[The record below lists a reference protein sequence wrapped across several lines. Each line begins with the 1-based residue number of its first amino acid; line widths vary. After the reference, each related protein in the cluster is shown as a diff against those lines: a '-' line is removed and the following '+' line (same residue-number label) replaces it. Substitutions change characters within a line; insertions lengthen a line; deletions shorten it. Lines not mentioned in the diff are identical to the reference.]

1 VRDTYAAVS
10 NPFSISWWFTSRRQ
24 EVLTKLQSTRKV
36 DGAYTNTMSRTMG
49 SAPAGDGT
57 RRWVG
62 VGEEDLEAGLGPGV
76 QMREKKKTVEPLLSK
91 MAKEGPFAQK
101 VGPAEWHGHI
111 YTGQVSLRLTSS
123 ALVIFQQS

>member
-1 VRDTYAAVS
+1 MRDTYAAVS

-76 QMREKKKTVEPLLSK
+76 QMREKKTVEPLLSK

-101 VGPAEWHGHI
+101 VGPAEWHGHV

-123 ALVIFQQS
+123 ALVSFQQS